1 MKKRILSILLA
12 VVMLCLTVTG
22 CSGSKSG
29 SGENTAGG
37 DSSNADTAGGDT
49 TGKDAADGE
58 KILRISQSSGGEID
72 PGVITDF
79 TSCMAVVN
87 LYDSLVYPDMDNN
100 AAASAAKE
108 WSVSDNGLEWTFVL
122 NEGIKFHDGSEL
134 QASDVVFSA
143 DRLMTIGE
151 GFAYLFKDYLE
162 KAEAV
167 DTYTVKFTLKQ
178 SFAPF
183 LSILPRLY
191 ILNEDVVMENL
202 ADGSYGD
209 FGDYGKAYLAEN
221 DAGSGAY
228 ALKEMKVQDRIVMEK
243 FDDYFAEWEENAPE
257 TVEIIMNTEAA
268 TIRTMMENGELE
280 ISDQWQTDEAY
291 SALDQIEGIDLGNFS
306 NGQVFYLMLNTKKA
320 PTDDIHIRRALAY
333 LIDYAQVCDTLFPGY
348 IKAGSVVPAGVVGY
362 TDTYNEYDFNLDK
375 AKEELSQS
383 AYADSLDSVTLDL
396 AWIAD
401 VPDEEKLALLIQAT
415 AQQIGLN
422 VNVVKVPW
430 ATHVDN
436 VAQIDSTPNAVT
448 CFVSSDYSEAGAMLY
463 QRFHSDTAG
472 TWQQTEWLQDT
483 ALDTKIKQSLTT
495 TDENERIALYG
506 ELQKEALENCWG
518 IAVAEQAEKHAYY
531 DYVEFPA
538 MERAAEGKSVSTAM
552 GYNFLF
558 RTFKINK

>member
-1 MKKRILSILLA
+1 MKKRILPVLLT
-12 VVMLCLTVTG
+12 VVMLCLMITG
-22 CSGSKSG
+22 CTGTG
-29 SGENTAGG
+29 ANQEGNTSGESSTDTSSNTGTAGG
-37 DSSNADTAGGDT
+37 D
-49 TGKDAADGE
+49 

-100 AAASAAKE
+100 PAASAAKE
-108 WSVSDNGLEWTFVL
+108 WSVTDNGLEWTFIL

-134 QASDVVFSA
+134 EASDVVFSA
-143 DRLMTIGE
+143 NRLMTMGE

-162 KAEAV
+162 KTEAV

-178 SFAPF
+178 PFAPF

-191 ILNEDVVMENL
+191 ILNEEAVMANL
-202 ADGSYGD
+202 SDGSYGD

-228 ALKEMKVQDRIVMEK
+228 ALKEMKVQDRIIMNK
-243 FDDYFAEWEENAPE
+243 FDDYFTGWEENAPE

-268 TIRTMMENGELE
+268 TIRTMMENGQLE

-291 SALDQIEGIDLGNFS
+291 SALDKINGVDVGSFS
-306 NGQVFYLMLNTKKA
+306 NGQMFYLMLNTRKA
-320 PTDDIHIRRALAY
+320 PTDDVHIRRALAY
-333 LIDYAQVCDTLFPGY
+333 LIDYAQVCNTLFPGY

-362 TDTYNEYDFNLDK
+362 TDAYNEYDYNLDK
-375 AKEELSQS
+375 AKEELSLS

-483 ALDTKIKQSLTT
+483 ALDVKIKQALTT
-495 TDENERIALYG
+495 TDEEERIALYE

-518 IAVAEQAEKHAYY
+518 IAVSEQAEKHAYY
-531 DYVEFPA
+531 DYVAFPA